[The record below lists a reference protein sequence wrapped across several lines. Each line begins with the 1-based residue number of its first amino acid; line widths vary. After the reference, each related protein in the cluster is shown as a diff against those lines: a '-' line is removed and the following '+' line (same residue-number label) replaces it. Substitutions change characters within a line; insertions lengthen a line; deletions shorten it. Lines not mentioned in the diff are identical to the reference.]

1 MNRISCYSLFS
12 LPFFLLMKVGK
23 NFEVTVKSYV
33 FVRLE
38 VEACDTEE
46 SAADKC
52 SRDSE
57 EMDGTSV
64 IRGEILSISPSL
76 FNVNVELVFITPF

>member
-1 MNRISCYSLFS
+1 MICISCYSLFS
-12 LPFFLLMKVGK
+12 LPFFLLRKVGK
-23 NFEVTVKSYV
+23 NFEVTVKFCV

-46 SAADKC
+46 SAAGKC
-52 SRDSE
+52 SWDSE
-57 EMDGTSV
+57 ETDGTSV
-64 IRGEILSISPSL
+64 IWGEILSISSSL